1 MFELDLKFE
10 KPGVL
15 VDMYSKFTRLVLA
28 FLFKKL
34 QAEGILWHLL
44 FDKKISQAVNLCT
57 LTLKLG
63 QCIKNRM
70 WYVML
75 YNVWLYNSSVT
86 SHIY

>member
-1 MFELDLKFE
+1 MFDLDLKFE

-44 FDKKISQAVNLCT
+44 FDKNKKDITSC
-57 LTLKLG
+57 KLMYPDFETRAMY
-63 QCIKNRM
+63 KK
-70 WYVML
+70 
-75 YNVWLYNSSVT
+75 
-86 SHIY
+86 